1 MKLGFV
7 MRPDDPQS
15 SDDPRGRGRGS
26 GGDRLSPPGD
36 EVAGLP
42 YGAPSMGLRFGTMG
56 G

>member
-15 SDDPRGRGRGS
+15 SDDRRGRGRV